1 MSYLKIVR
9 SARPDQEPLDPTA
22 KAPNDAE
29 RAKAL
34 HRLEILG
41 SPSEEIFST
50 ITELAALTFHT
61 PIALMS
67 FVDADHVFYKQAAGV
82 DKTGLLVDRKKS
94 PCSLAILNSEVT
106 TFRYELADP
115 CVIADKEKL
124 SGAGYKFYAGA
135 PMFTSDGYAIGILAV
150 VDRVYR
156 VYSKEEEQ
164 ILKDLAKLTMAEVEF
179 RLQVKKG
186 KAVLDLNAR
195 LKALHEKVE
204 LFRQ

>member
-1 MSYLKIVR
+1 MGYLKIVR
-9 SARPDQEPLDPTA
+9 SARNEPAALDPTA
-22 KAPNDAE
+22 KGPEDAD
-29 RAKAL
+29 RVKAV

-50 ITELAALTFHT
+50 ITELAALTFKT

-67 FVDADHVFYKQAAGV
+67 FVDADHVFYKQAVGV

-94 PCSLAILNSEVT
+94 PCSIAILNSEVT

-115 CVIADKEKL
+115 CVLADREKL

-156 VYSKEEEQ
+156 EYSKEEEQ
-164 ILKDLAKLTMAEVEF
+164 TLKDLAKLTMAEVEF

-204 LFRQ
+204 RLRT